1 MILRPRTRR
10 LNPKT
15 FFPLLFACCCGIG
28 PASAAGP
35 DIPGDEETP
44 TEEPAPVDVLYMGAD
59 AQAGT
64 STAVI
69 ATPDG
74 VSLSIMIDR
83 ETNTVYVADGA
94 GRSGQIGI
102 PQLAESYA
110 AGDAAKHSAFM
121 AAMQRNLSA
130 GMSVEIIAKPIG
142 HALLPPN
149 GLASPCDL
157 QPCSV
162 LQPNFLDQSL
172 DSIIRWSV
180 EGIDYSY
187 ENFYTPEEIAEDRE
201 DFDRWQAQQC
211 EAVGDSFLEALFGY
225 VVATGSC
232 PTASTILTGAVCV
245 GSLGTAIHDHNQGLN
260 AQRNCRMKYPGPG
273 KWGR

>member
-1 MILRPRTRR
+1 MNRR
-10 LNPKT
+10 RQSAGFRAKT
-15 FFPLLFACCCGIG
+15 IFPLAFACCLGFG
-28 PASAAGP
+28 SASAAGP
-35 DIPGDEETP
+35 EIPIDEDAP
-44 TEEPAPVDVLYMGAD
+44 TEEPAPVEVLYMGSD
-59 AQAGT
+59 ALAGT
-64 STAVI
+64 STAVVI
-69 ATPDG
+69 APDG
-74 VSLSIMIDR
+74 NSLSILIDR
-83 ETNTVYVADGA
+83 ETNTVYAADGA
-94 GRSGQIGI
+94 GRSAQIGV
-102 PQLAESYA
+102 PELADAYA
-110 AGDAAKHSAFM
+110 AGDATKRAAFM
-121 AAMQRNLSA
+121 AGMQRNLSA